1 MAIDYPSGLLATAG
15 SLVQNGVPSPY
26 RSTSNFNIPFML
38 GFLPSAISALGN
50 LWSNNKQQDLSRE
63 NMAQQ
68 WQMMLANQ
76 NFNRY
81 EAMNA
86 RSWQEKMVSQYRQ
99 YNDPSEQMKRLEAA
113 GLNPALMYGSL
124 QDMNTSPSGSPQAS
138 SSGSYSPVSMP
149 LSNYSDTAM
158 QMAQIDVLKSQAEKN
173 RADAGLSSSSSDTTD
188 QLRDGLVKTQEA
200 EWLVKVKEAGWTD
213 QQIQESAKR
222 IDVFDEQMKALR
234 ASVDETR
241 ARIEN
246 LEEDTISKSIDNVY
260 RSSWWNS
267 QIRQL
272 STQADLNSVNA
283 RKVVMLLALEAANLR
298 ADSADKLSRALLNG
312 KLSSYY
318 ESMKVSNDTY
328 RVDIIPRLKT
338 NLILQNNTLH
348 FDLGQ
353 AQKFNTVERI
363 VNMTSQA
370 VGSAGN
376 LLFGGAQ
383 LSKLVPPVRVAGFR

>member
-1 MAIDYPSGLLATAG
+1 MAINYPSGLLATAG
-15 SLVQNGVPSPY
+15 SLVQNVVPSPY
-26 RSTSNFNIPFML
+26 FSTFNIPSML
-38 GFLPSAISALGN
+38 GFLSSGISALGN

-68 WQMMLANQ
+68 WKMMLANQ

-81 EAMNA
+81 EAMAA
-86 RSWQEKMVSQYRQ
+86 RSWQEKMIAQYRQ

-113 GLNPALMYGSL
+113 GLNPALMYGSI
-124 QDMNTSPSGSPQAS
+124 QDMNTTPSGNPQAS
-138 SSGSYSPVSMP
+138 SGGSYSPVSMP

-173 RADAGLSSSSSDTTD
+173 RADAGLSSSNADTTN

-200 EWLVKVKEAGWTD
+200 EWQVKVKEAGWTD
-213 QQIQESAKR
+213 QQVQESAKR
-222 IDVFDEQMKALR
+222 IDVFDEQMKALK

-246 LEEDTISKSIDNVY
+246 LEEDTVSKSIDNVY
-260 RSSWWNS
+260 RSSWWNE

-272 STQADLNSVNA
+272 ATQADLNSANA
-283 RKVVMLLALEAANLR
+283 RKVVMLLALEAANLQ
-298 ADSADKLSRALLNG
+298 ADTADKLSRVLLNG
-312 KLSSYY
+312 KLASYY

-328 RVDIIPRLKT
+328 RVDILPRLKT

-363 VNMTSQA
+363 VNMSSQA
-370 VGSAGN
+370 VGAAGN

-383 LSKLVPPVRVAGFR
+383 LSKFVPPVRVAGFH